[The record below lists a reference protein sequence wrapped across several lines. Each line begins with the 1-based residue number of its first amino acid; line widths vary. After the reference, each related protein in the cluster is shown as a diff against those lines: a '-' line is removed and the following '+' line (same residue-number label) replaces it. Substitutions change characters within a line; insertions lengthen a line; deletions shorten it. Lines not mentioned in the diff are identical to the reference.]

1 MMDYN
6 ITFAITAVDASGVPF
21 GYAYETVTIGRAC
34 YFSYKDDM
42 LELVVHVAKFA
53 RPPIGTIYV
62 VALNG
67 LPAEG
72 GSAETPVFEIIFAIE
87 AAWA

>member
-1 MMDYN
+1 
-6 ITFAITAVDASGVPF
+6 
-21 GYAYETVTIGRAC
+21 
-34 YFSYKDDM
+34 
-42 LELVVHVAKFA
+42 VAKFA

-67 LPAEG
+67 LPQDG
-72 GSAETPVFEIIFAIE
+72 GSAETPVFPILFSIE